1 MTIGK
6 DQDKLLVHIYLNP
19 SGSPP
24 VWVPYKTL
32 IGYGRGDHLIIDDV
46 GEQLYDT
53 QNFNTKE
60 AAWKRAQTEAQK
72 RIMEKFPNVPE
83 SHIEWKVIEESAGKI

>member
-6 DQDKLLVHIYLNP
+6 DQDKLRVNIYLNH
-19 SGSPP
+19 SGSPS

-46 GEQLYDT
+46 GEQLYGT
-53 QNFNTKE
+53 QGFDTKE
-60 AAWKRAQTEAQK
+60 AAWKQAQTEAQR
-72 RIMEKFPNVPE
+72 RIMEKFPNIPD
-83 SHIEWKVIEESAGKI
+83 SHIEWKVIEESTGKI